1 MKTPD
6 SLTSNILYL
15 DSGSGIGGGQRSLLL
30 LLKLLDKHRFTPFV
44 GCLGDSPLA
53 AEVAKTDASVVPLSL
68 PAAHHKTDQVRR
80 FTLRD
85 LLNDLQQLQVILQ
98 LHRAVKRHAIHLIH
112 ANSLSVALLGGI
124 VARVNRIPIVMHK
137 RYATSYGV
145 LDRICERLLHRVI
158 LVSEAT
164 RWNFAPAAKQTLIY
178 NGVELAAFQAS
189 QAEVETLQ
197 AELFSS
203 HSLVLVGAVSNCA
216 SRDDSN
222 EVPGTPL
229 VVGVVTR
236 ITPEKGIHFLVRA
249 MAELKETFRNGSDDI
264 KLLIVGGPYF
274 QKDLEYMEALK
285 REVADLGIEDTVIF
299 TGFLADTRVVTTLLD
314 IVLVPSIIPEAC
326 PRTIIEAMAVGKPV
340 IATSL
345 GGNKELVTAETGIL
359 VPPENPGA
367 FASAIATLTAD
378 RARFAAMGKAARLR
392 TEQLFSSEKNIA
404 LTEAVYRE
412 MLTTC

>member
-6 SLTSNILYL
+6 LLTSNILYL

-44 GCLGDSPLA
+44 GCLGDSPFA
-53 AEVAKTDASVVPLSL
+53 AELAKTEAHIVPLSL
-68 PAAHHKTDQVRR
+68 PAAHNKSAKRDKTRR

-85 LLNDLQQLQVILQ
+85 LLNDLQQLQVLLQ
-98 LHRAVKRHAIHLIH
+98 LHRAVKRHAIDLIH

-137 RYATSYGV
+137 RYATSYGI
-145 LDRICERLLHRVI
+145 LDRICEKLLHRVI

-164 RWNFAPAAKQTLIY
+164 RWEFASAAKQTLIY
-178 NGVELAAFQAS
+178 NGVDLAAFQAS
-189 QAEVETLQ
+189 LAEVETLR
-197 AELFSS
+197 AELFPARSS
-203 HSLVLVGAVSNCA
+203 ASVSEEAVNGVSE
-216 SRDDSN
+216 S
-222 EVPGTPL
+222 PL

-249 MAELKETFRNGSDDI
+249 MAELKETFLNASADI

-274 QKDLEYMEALK
+274 QKDQDYMDALK
-285 REVADLGIEDTVIF
+285 QEVADLGVGESVIF
-299 TGFLADTRVVTTLLD
+299 TGFLSDTRVVTSLLD

-340 IATSL
+340 ISTPL
-345 GGNKELVTAETGIL
+345 GGSKELVTPETGIL
-359 VPPENPGA
+359 VPHEDSEA
-367 FASAIATLTAD
+367 FASAIAKLAAD
-378 RARFAAMGKAARLR
+378 REQLTAMGKAARLR
-392 TEQLFSSEKNIA
+392 AEQLFSSEKNTA
-404 LTEAVYRE
+404 LTETVYNNL
-412 MLTTC
+412 LTNC